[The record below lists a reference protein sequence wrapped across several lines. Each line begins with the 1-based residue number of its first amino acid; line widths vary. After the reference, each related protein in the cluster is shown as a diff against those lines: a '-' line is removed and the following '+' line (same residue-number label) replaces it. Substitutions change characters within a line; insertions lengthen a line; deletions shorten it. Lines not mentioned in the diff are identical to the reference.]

1 MPSEAAIR
9 MAKPASRNAPAQPEP
24 RRLDADVLYSAL
36 TLLAAD
42 GEEQPERDR
51 AARALLEQLRV
62 FSGRRVVSRFAEASA
77 FRRSGDIADAIE
89 DAIQHVAL
97 VASTGS
103 SRFRGSHPSEAVA
116 WCQRILVNFLTSE
129 SRRRARTALRMPD
142 EQRATLLMASHL
154 EGVAWRQA
162 GQETALSLRGLCGEV
177 WRHLQRT
184 RPPSA
189 CNTLYRAVRRYL
201 EEVWGPAH
209 ERSSPPRKACSA
221 AARRARDRGYQRHRR
236 ARRIL
241 AELVASEAL

>member
-1 MPSEAAIR
+1 
-9 MAKPASRNAPAQPEP
+9 MAKPASPRDPAQPGP
-24 RRLDADVLYSAL
+24 CRLDADVLYGAL

-42 GEEQPERDR
+42 GQEQPDRDR
-51 AARALLEQLRV
+51 AARVLLGQLRV
-62 FSGRRVVSRFAEASA
+62 FSARRVVTRFAEASA

-116 WCQRILVNFLTSE
+116 WCQRIFVNFLTSE

-154 EGVAWRQA
+154 EGVAWRHA
-162 GQETALSLRGLCGEV
+162 GQETALSLRGLCSEV

-184 RPPSA
+184 RPPSV
-189 CNTLYRAVRRYL
+189 CNSLYRAVRRYL
-201 EEVWGPAH
+201 EEVWGQAAH
-209 ERSSPPRKACSA
+209 ERPPRPRKACSR
-221 AARRARDRGYQRHRR
+221 AARRAR
-236 ARRIL
+236 
-241 AELVASEAL
+241 